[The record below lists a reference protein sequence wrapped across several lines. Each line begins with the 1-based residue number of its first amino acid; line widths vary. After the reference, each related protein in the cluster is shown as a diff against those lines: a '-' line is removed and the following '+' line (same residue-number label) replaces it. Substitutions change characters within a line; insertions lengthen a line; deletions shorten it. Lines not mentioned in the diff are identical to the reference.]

1 VFVGCVLLDVE
12 GDNFPAIVDKIV
24 ENLVENDYL
33 PQDKV
38 DFVLQALYKKHK
50 HQHQVTLWDDLK
62 QAAKSADGKL
72 HDIGDQLR
80 HRYHHHSMNSE
91 GKLRSS
97 FRKTLVTNEDQQDA
111 DELQEN
117 NNNTQNLNHVTFAV
131 RRSNES
137 VNKQVEVEIEEI
149 DTDNDIKEEEVTLD
163 NHHLHPSAHSL
174 TSLADDNH
182 KLSRS
187 VQDLLHKIPDDAESL
202 TVLVGGVP
210 FLTEPLV
217 VFVRLKQSHLL
228 GDLTEVPV
236 PVRFI
241 YLNIG
246 PTNYMDYH
254 EVGRAMATL
263 MSDKCFHETAYSS
276 LSKDEIMDAI
286 DQFLDDSIV
295 LPPGDWDPEL
305 ILPIMHERNEQKLKK
320 GMLLAVF
327 SCIFDINF
335 DFSLFREDKGTSLT
349 TS

>member
-149 DTDNDIKEEEVTLD
+149 DTDNDIK
-163 NHHLHPSAHSL
+163 
-174 TSLADDNH
+174 
-182 KLSRS
+182 
-187 VQDLLHKIPDDAESL
+187 
-202 TVLVGGVP
+202 G
-210 FLTEPLV
+210 
-217 VFVRLKQSHLL
+217 
-228 GDLTEVPV
+228 
-236 PVRFI
+236 
-241 YLNIG
+241 
-246 PTNYMDYH
+246 
-254 EVGRAMATL
+254 
-263 MSDKCFHETAYSS
+263 
-276 LSKDEIMDAI
+276 
-286 DQFLDDSIV
+286 
-295 LPPGDWDPEL
+295 
-305 ILPIMHERNEQKLKK
+305 
-320 GMLLAVF
+320 
-327 SCIFDINF
+327 
-335 DFSLFREDKGTSLT
+335 
-349 TS
+349 